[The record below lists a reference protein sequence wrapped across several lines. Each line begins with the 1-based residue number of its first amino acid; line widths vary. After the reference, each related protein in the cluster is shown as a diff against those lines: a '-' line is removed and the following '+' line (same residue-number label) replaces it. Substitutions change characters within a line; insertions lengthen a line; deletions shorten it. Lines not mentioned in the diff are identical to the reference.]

1 MTFEQNL
8 TQSEIDT
15 LLSYYKNEPDNFA
28 HAINQTLRAGDG
40 TKNRFATSIADLD
53 TSIAKGRCCHQ
64 VLYRASCLTDVQ
76 PFIKGAYLTYPAFMS
91 TSAQENTIKQHYPGA
106 LTCVIPVK
114 LCITG
119 VYGIAAAPICTLSF
133 TSNDEA
139 EILLG
144 RNAVFS
150 VGSCEGV
157 ISPDHIRRVFG
168 YFPPPGPSVG
178 FVLGLRFKHYTT
190 TA

>member
-1 MTFEQNL
+1 MTFEPNL
-8 TQSEIDT
+8 TQSEINT
-15 LLSYYKNEPDNFA
+15 LLSYYKNEPDNFP
-28 HAINQTLRAGDG
+28 HAINQMLRAEDG

-53 TSIAKGRCCHQ
+53 TSIAKGRCCYQ
-64 VLYRASCLTDVQ
+64 VLFCA
-76 PFIKGAYLTYPAFMS
+76 
-91 TSAQENTIKQHYPGA
+91 
-106 LTCVIPVK
+106 
-114 LCITG
+114 
-119 VYGIAAAPICTLSF
+119 LSF

-157 ISPDHIRRVFG
+157 ISPGHIRRVFG
-168 YFPPPGPSVG
+168 YFPRPGPSVG
-178 FVLGLRFKHYTT
+178 LVLGLRFKHYTT